1 MDSVG
6 SCQHYILSPNRFEE
20 TVVEHDLTVDEVS
33 HMAVIDL
40 ILSDADQERFARQA
54 RREGMS
60 LSDWIV
66 AAAEDRIADR
76 QTIDRFEESED
87 IAN

>member
-1 MDSVG
+1 
-6 SCQHYILSPNRFEE
+6 
-20 TVVEHDLTVDEVS
+20 
-33 HMAVIDL
+33 MAVIDL

-60 LSDWIV
+60 LSDWIR

-76 QTIDRFEESED
+76 QTLIVSKNLKTSQIDPNLPAQKPNLV
-87 IAN
+87 ANRIVADSRGQMSQP